1 MTVLS
6 NLKIEKKLKKNQ
18 NFFFSFFEN
27 TGCPKNRKILIWSEN
42 TMAKHTKTHI
52 RVI

>member
-6 NLKIEKKLKKNQ
+6 NLKIEKKFKKNK
-18 NFFFSFFEN
+18 NFFSFFEN
-27 TGCPKNRKILIWSEN
+27 TGCQKNRKILIWSEN